1 VQAAQELLA
10 RPKIPKNKTSRK
22 IILNYACPIR
32 KGRSPLSSS
41 HILTDD
47 FKLQLLAENQL
58 QPQNSNIKFQLTNY
72 YEYEKTIYFEITIN
86 VK

>member
-1 VQAAQELLA
+1 M
-10 RPKIPKNKTSRK
+10 
-22 IILNYACPIR
+22 
-32 KGRSPLSSS
+32 SSS